1 MVLNLFCGK
10 AGINIFKN
18 FQHDVGKNHRIK
30 KRDGYVARCPEVKP
44 LTKENRQRC
53 PWSNYANRWNCTLAT
68 TSPRKSIVPKTKPFG
83 FWPLFGLGLSLE
95 NGHLKIASPAGTPS
109 CDPAPLSASPP
120 LPGNAGRAPLPAPEG
135 TSARPANPDRRSCR

>member
-1 MVLNLFCGK
+1 VEKQASIYSRTFSMMSVK
-10 AGINIFKN
+10 ITAS
-18 FQHDVGKNHRIK
+18 K
-30 KRDGYVARCPEVKP
+30 KGDGYVARCPEVKP
-44 LTKENRQRC
+44 LTKENRQRR

-109 CDPAPLSASPP
+109 
-120 LPGNAGRAPLPAPEG
+120 
-135 TSARPANPDRRSCR
+135 